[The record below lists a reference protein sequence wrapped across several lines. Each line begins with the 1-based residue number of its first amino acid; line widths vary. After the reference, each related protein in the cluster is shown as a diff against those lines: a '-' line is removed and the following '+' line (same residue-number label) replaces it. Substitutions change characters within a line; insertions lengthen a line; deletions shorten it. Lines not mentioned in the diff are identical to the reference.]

1 MVSDILCTLP
11 SRQPLTFLNRVSFY
25 KITGSSKKIIVKA
38 NYTDEAIS
46 CLLMCRRHKQS
57 RTCFVECNEPS
68 GDITRYVHSAR
79 TASIRML
86 LLSFC
91 PSDNKLSHEK
101 RCVEFD
107 DIKRQMHITREP
119 PPPNSS
125 ISFRTIGISNVSD
138 ANFVRK
144 H

>member
-46 CLLMCRRHKQS
+46 CLLMCRRYKQS
-57 RTCFVECNEPS
+57 RTCFVDCNVPS
-68 GDITRYVHSAR
+68 GDIKRYVHNAR
-79 TASIRML
+79 TASTRML
-86 LLSFC
+86 MLSFC
-91 PSDNKLSHEK
+91 PSDHKFKHEK
-101 RCVEFD
+101 RYMDFD
-107 DIKRQMHITREP
+107 EIKRQRLYYWG
-119 PPPNSS
+119 PPPNSR
-125 ISFRTIGISNVSD
+125 IPFRTIGISNVSD